1 MALLGWIAV
10 PNKWMTNLYGFDG
23 CTGIASVQ
31 FFPKSK
37 MAAGVVY
44 YYCSPRLFEFY
55 FFRFFFCCVFFLDYL
70 WGLQTISLCSA
81 VFVCVTS
88 GSPESDLDLELRGG
102 GGGAVFCPLPCR
114 LFFLLPSFFFF
125 FFLPKLR
132 GGGGGGGWAKRPP
145 PQKPPP
151 PPPPPPAAGPLGPLP

>member
-55 FFRFFFCCVFFLDYL
+55 FIRFFFVVFFFLDYL
-70 WGLQTISLCSA
+70 
-81 VFVCVTS
+81 
-88 GSPESDLDLELRGG
+88 
-102 GGGAVFCPLPCR
+102 
-114 LFFLLPSFFFF
+114 
-125 FFLPKLR
+125 
-132 GGGGGGGWAKRPP
+132 
-145 PQKPPP
+145 
-151 PPPPPPAAGPLGPLP
+151 

>member
-55 FFRFFFCCVFFLDYL
+55 FFRFFFCCVFFSGLSLRAPNYL
-70 WGLQTISLCSA
+70 SLFRGICMCH
-81 VFVCVTS
+81 VGVTRV
-88 GSPESDLDLELRGG
+88 GSRPWAKGRGG
-102 GGGAVFCPLPCR
+102 WGRFFVPCPVGFSSFCHNL
-114 LFFLLPSFFFF
+114 FFF

-132 GGGGGGGWAKRPP
+132 GGGGR
-145 PQKPPP
+145 
-151 PPPPPPAAGPLGPLP
+151 LGLSAPSPRSTTGLREVNSSLVFT